1 MSLRKQC
8 VNKLFEL
15 GAFMHLNLIDFQYWY
30 VKAKNILRVCALKI
44 LFIVL

>member
-1 MSLRKQC
+1 MLLRKQC

-15 GAFMHLNLIDFQYWY
+15 GVFMHLNLIDLQCWY
-30 VKAKNILRVCALKI
+30 VKAKNILRICVLKI